1 MDAVIQA
8 IQGSMNTLN
17 AAIQAFITGFP
28 LFMLHGGVTLFL
40 LFIGVSVYVLLTP
53 HKELELLREREN
65 ASAGL
70 ALAGVIIGMAIPLAA
85 CLASAVSLY
94 DLLIWA
100 VPLLILQLIAFRF
113 VDLLLHDLPRRIRDN
128 EAGAAILLVAVKI
141 AVGLI
146 SAAAVS
152 G

>member
-1 MDAVIQA
+1 
-8 IQGSMNTLN
+8 
-17 AAIQAFITGFP
+17 
-28 LFMLHGGVTLFL
+28 
-40 LFIGVSVYVLLTP
+40 
-53 HKELELLREREN
+53 
-65 ASAGL
+65 
-70 ALAGVIIGMAIPLAA
+70 VIIGMAIPLAA

>member
-1 MDAVIQA
+1 MDAIIQA
-8 IQGSMNTLN
+8 FQGSMNTLN
-17 AAIQAFITGFP
+17 AAVQAFIAGFP

-40 LFIGVSVYVLLTP
+40 LLIAVTIYVLLTP
-53 HKELELLREREN
+53 HKELQLLREREN

-70 ALAGVIIGMAIPLAA
+70 ALAGVVLGMAIPLAA

-94 DLLIWA
+94 DLVIWA
-100 VPLLILQLIAFRF
+100 VPILVLQLIAFRF
-113 VDLLLHDLPRRIRDN
+113 VDLILHDLPRRIREN
-128 EAGAAILLVAVKI
+128 EAGAAILLVAVKV

-146 SAAAVS
+146 TAAAVS

>member
-1 MDAVIQA
+1 
-8 IQGSMNTLN
+8 
-17 AAIQAFITGFP
+17 
-28 LFMLHGGVTLFL
+28 
-40 LFIGVSVYVLLTP
+40 
-53 HKELELLREREN
+53 
-65 ASAGL
+65 
-70 ALAGVIIGMAIPLAA
+70 
-85 CLASAVSLY
+85 
-94 DLLIWA
+94 
-100 VPLLILQLIAFRF
+100 VPLLILQMIAFRF